1 MAKNT
6 YPSYSVYY
14 LEGATLK
21 IPYNS
26 SKRVQI
32 DSFEEARHAACRVA
46 LRYKADTVIVLFTAP
61 FRSRLI
67 SIVQHAPIEQ

>member
-14 LEGATLK
+14 IEGGTLK
-21 IPYNS
+21 IPYS
-26 SKRVQI
+26 ASKRVQI
-32 DSFEEARHAACRVA
+32 DTLDEARHAAANVA

-61 FRSRLI
+61 FRTRI
-67 SIVQHAPIEQ
+67 VEVVQHAPIKL